1 MNVSIDDATF
11 KHVLPDACLEQE
23 TEHNLAYVRL
33 AAKSQNPMS
42 KFATASRK
50 LRNQAER
57 IIPLSG
63 VTVSIAGSEVP
74 VMDEESAALLRVR
87 RMPTPDHQGA
97 GCGEGGE
104 DGIEGE
110 DTSPADAAGCG
121 PRGRRTS
128 RLKWT
133 ASETVRL
140 RELAEEHAGF
150 GRWARIAQGLPG
162 RTENEAQC
170 RWRRMLTPDP
180 RSKGMS
186 ILE

>member
-1 MNVSIDDATF
+1 MSIDDATF

-74 VMDEESAALLRVR
+74 V
-87 RMPTPDHQGA
+87 
-97 GCGEGGE
+97 
-104 DGIEGE
+104 
-110 DTSPADAAGCG
+110 
-121 PRGRRTS
+121 
-128 RLKWT
+128 
-133 ASETVRL
+133 
-140 RELAEEHAGF
+140 
-150 GRWARIAQGLPG
+150 
-162 RTENEAQC
+162 
-170 RWRRMLTPDP
+170 
-180 RSKGMS
+180 
-186 ILE
+186 